1 MPPSPLNPLL
11 GGFRVRG
18 QNARKAP
25 SPPLT
30 LLRVRGQGGIDAAG
44 FDGKVIHR
52 HIENEKTAT

>member
-30 LLRVRGQGGIDAAG
+30 LLRVRGQGASMRRVLTVKLST
-44 FDGKVIHR
+44 GKSKIKD
-52 HIENEKTAT
+52 N